1 MIKFNFHIKTSTT
14 ATSRH
19 NGSGNPGGSSSLTGK
34 DSWKIILIIFGVFFL
49 FGITAFIGFFSIA
62 FGGISSVSKGNDDR
76 REQWKKIRSL
86 PLLKCKIYTSG
97 TVSAPLSGTPAAFYL
112 LRVGTE
118 QYVSYKSPG
127 TNGRSYINKEL
138 VENFDYAMAAGYPR
152 GTRISVNGKLYTI
165 SFQKAIMDTTGNGE
179 MYFTKKIIN
188 KNPRKYSRNVPFS
201 YADYRTAWEL
211 RDRHPW
217 ISSFYDDSYRSGF
230 KNIVIKEYAF
240 SNGDSLYIKGK
251 ISGNTLFVY
260 HEHMLH
266 TPSLTQK
273 EIEEGRNEEYSE

>member
-1 MIKFNFHIKTSTT
+1 MIKFNFHIKTNST
-14 ATSRH
+14 ATSHH
-19 NGSGNPGGSSSLTGK
+19 NGSGNPVGSTSLTGK

-49 FGITAFIGFFSIA
+49 FAITAFIGFFSIVY
-62 FGGISSVSKGNDDR
+62 GSISSVSEGNDER
-76 REQWKKIRSL
+76 RAQWKKIHSL
-86 PLLKCKIYTSG
+86 PLLKCKIYASG
-97 TVSAPLSGTPAAFYL
+97 TVSAPLSGKPAAFYL

-118 QYVSYKSPG
+118 QYISYKSSG
-127 TNGRSYINKEL
+127 TNGRSYTNKEL
-138 VENFDYAMAAGYPR
+138 TENFDYTMAAGYPKD
-152 GTRISVNGKLYTI
+152 TRVSVNGKLYNV

-188 KNPRKYSRNVPFS
+188 RNPRKYSRNVPFS

-211 RDRHPW
+211 RNAHPW
-217 ISSFYDDSYRSGF
+217 ISSYYDDSYRSGF

-251 ISGNTLFVY
+251 ISGNTILVY
-260 HEHMLH
+260 HEHMIY

-273 EIEEGRNEEYSE
+273 EIQEDSNK